1 MDVRRRFKA
10 ADEKREKASTKFF
23 DDTGLM
29 ALLCRHDRVL
39 WLVNMRTPSEKQYYI
54 FLLLETFF
62 QHLPLEILV
71 GFLYDIACQSDRSCG
86 KFNFLG
92 RYRDR
97 ISWAVSVFHAYGHH
111 WPCQLMYHPL
121 KTIGFGFTNG
131 EGCERFWHSISKLIP
146 YLQVSGYHHRLYTID
161 TQIEH
166 DDKSSLQR
174 MASWLWRRILH
185 CEAQLRE
192 ATSELTKCGVPEAEL
207 RKLWEEQK
215 EVQTRPLKRRSKNQG
230 MAAVE
235 AILASGKTITLL
247 EKRLDSLEKCLMD
260 PNSSLQRRLYA
271 QENIESTR
279 TAVAREK
286 RKELLLRQQ
295 LDVKD
300 RAILNL
306 KDYRPYFT
314 ARMSARTLK
323 ERIQVKLREHKFEY
337 SIIERSVR
345 RTTSEKKRNDHTSD
359 AIKKR
364 EPTIQKLIN
373 LYNDE
378 CKTIEQ
384 LISRRK
390 APKDSIAPEPLPK
403 KGIFQLDVD
412 DAIWREL
419 GLNDDETTARP
430 RWLLDPKVRDGIRAM
445 LKKDRCGEDSHR
457 LLREREHLQIWFAFE
472 WKVVCEL
479 IAITETGPVRYQF
492 ETRREELLQLYVQ
505 WKPFLDR
512 ITVNTGLPPWG
523 PSPADVLAGQVAH
536 FNPSWVRE
544 GRSGDSD
551 YSSDEELGEDEDDEY
566 EHGALI
572 DVLQRRENSSIDLDG
587 NDDVFA

>member
-1 MDVRRRFKA
+1 
-10 ADEKREKASTKFF
+10 
-23 DDTGLM
+23 
-29 ALLCRHDRVL
+29 
-39 WLVNMRTPSEKQYYI
+39 
-54 FLLLETFF
+54 
-62 QHLPLEILV
+62 
-71 GFLYDIACQSDRSCG
+71 
-86 KFNFLG
+86 
-92 RYRDR
+92 
-97 ISWAVSVFHAYGHH
+97 
-111 WPCQLMYHPL
+111 
-121 KTIGFGFTNG
+121 
-131 EGCERFWHSISKLIP
+131 
-146 YLQVSGYHHRLYTID
+146 
-161 TQIEH
+161 
-166 DDKSSLQR
+166 
-174 MASWLWRRILH
+174 
-185 CEAQLRE
+185 
-192 ATSELTKCGVPEAEL
+192 
-207 RKLWEEQK
+207 
-215 EVQTRPLKRRSKNQG
+215 

-247 EKRLDSLEKCLMD
+247 EKRLDTLEKCLMD
-260 PNSSLQRRLYA
+260 PNSSPQQRLYA

-345 RTTSEKKRNDHTSD
+345 RTTSGRIRLYNIICASNYQVEKKRNDHTSD

-445 LKKDRCGEDSHR
+445 LKKDRCAEDSHR

-479 IAITETGPVRYQF
+479 IAITEPGNY
-492 ETRREELLQLYVQ
+492 LHCHYDASLHGG
-505 WKPFLDR
+505 DR
-512 ITVNTGLPPWG
+512 ACSIPIRNASRGAAATLRSMEAVPGSYHPWQHRFATLG
-523 PSPADVLAGQVAH
+523 TQPC
-536 FNPSWVRE
+536 
-544 GRSGDSD
+544 GRPGW
-551 YSSDEELGEDEDDEY
+551 SS
-566 EHGALI
+566 GAL
-572 DVLQRRENSSIDLDG
+572 QSIVG
-587 NDDVFA
+587 QGRQIW